1 MADDESV
8 GGVQGGD
15 CDYGVY
21 QHSGSQRKMSK
32 TERTKVKVG
41 MYGSHRDCRVVMLIK
56 ALKDLKQIPDKR
68 SINLARADP
77 GHDVKTEYGLKGS

>member
-15 CDYGVY
+15 CEYGVY

-32 TERTKVKVG
+32 AERTKVKVG
-41 MYGSHRDCRVVMLIK
+41 MYGSHRDCRVVMLMK
-56 ALKDLKQIPDKR
+56 ALKDCEMFTYHFREERTIQ
-68 SINLARADP
+68 SISPSSKLLTREA
-77 GHDVKTEYGLKGS
+77 